1 MRRLGLVGVLL
12 MAVGMMT
19 GTALADQGL
28 AGLPGYKAL
37 VTPDHRLS
45 YSLATNEF
53 TFTRVTTPQSGETE
67 ITIGGAGPESALV
80 IRFGGPN
87 GLTIERGGRMVVVR
101 RDEDSSEALRV
112 LTGGRAVTAF
122 RARAGAYERQLAND
136 AVAVSDSVSPFAYSV
151 LLTAAFV
158 GELAGDPN
166 SLARTRDLIRH
177 RIAAKMRAVAWQQRD
192 CVTEYERA
200 LLVNDD
206 RNTQCMQSADNLDSV
221 FARAAER
228 LLCGAEFL
236 AGAISAETQFVSCCA
251 LKLY

>member
-1 MRRLGLVGVLL
+1 
-12 MAVGMMT
+12 
-19 GTALADQGL
+19 
-28 AGLPGYKAL
+28 
-37 VTPDHRLS
+37 
-45 YSLATNEF
+45 
-53 TFTRVTTPQSGETE
+53 
-67 ITIGGAGPESALV
+67 
-80 IRFGGPN
+80 
-87 GLTIERGGRMVVVR
+87 
-101 RDEDSSEALRV
+101 V

-122 RARAGAYERQLAND
+122 RARVGAYERQLAND

>member
-1 MRRLGLVGVLL
+1 MRKLGLVGVLL
-12 MAVGMMT
+12 ITLGMLP

-28 AGLPGYKAL
+28 AGLPGYKAV
-37 VTPDHRLS
+37 VTPDRRLA
-45 YSLATNEF
+45 YSLSTNEF
-53 TFTRVTTPQSGETE
+53 TFTRVTAPQTGETT
-67 ITIGGAGPESALV
+67 ITIEGGGAESALV
-80 IRFGGPN
+80 IQLGGPN

-101 RDEDSSEALRV
+101 PGEDSSEALRM

-122 RARAGAYERQLAND
+122 RYRVGAYERQLAND
-136 AVAVSDSVSPFAYSV
+136 AATVSDTASPFAYSV

-166 SLARTRDLIRH
+166 SLARTRDLIRR
-177 RIAAKMRAVAWQQRD
+177 RIAAKIRAAAWQQRD
-192 CVTEYERA
+192 CVTDYERA
-200 LLVNDD
+200 LLANDA
-206 RNTQCMQSADNLDSV
+206 RNTQCMQSADNLDSI

-236 AGAISAETQFVSCCA
+236 AGAISAEAQFVSCSA